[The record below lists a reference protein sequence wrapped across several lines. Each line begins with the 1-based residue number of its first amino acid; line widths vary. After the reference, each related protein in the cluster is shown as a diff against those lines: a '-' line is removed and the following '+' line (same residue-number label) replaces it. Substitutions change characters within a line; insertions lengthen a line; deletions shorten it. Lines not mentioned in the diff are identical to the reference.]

1 MNKLKAVK
9 FLVFVLTFLLVMGTL
24 MCLTLI
30 YRQARGDKSPS
41 SSTTTELKLGEPS
54 GSQISKLYNKD
65 GRLHI
70 VIQYGGLPDR
80 IIILSPDNRKIE
92 QKISIE

>member
-9 FLVFVLTFLLVMGTL
+9 FLVFVLTFLLVIGTL

-30 YRQARGDKSPS
+30 YRHARGENKPDTSAPS
-41 SSTTTELKLGEPS
+41 VLKLGEPT
-54 GSQISKLYNKD
+54 GSQISKLYAND

-70 VIQYGGLPDR
+70 VVQYGGLPDR
-80 IIILSPDNRKIE
+80 IIVLSKKKKKIE

>member
-9 FLVFVLTFLLVMGTL
+9 FLVFVLTFLLLMGML

-30 YRQARGDKSPS
+30 YRHARGDNKPAASAP
-41 SSTTTELKLGEPS
+41 TVLKLGEPT
-54 GSQISKLYNKD
+54 GSQISKLYSKD
-65 GRLHI
+65 GQLHI

-80 IIILSPDNRKIE
+80 IIVLSPDNQKIE